1 MQEVRAIGS
10 SALYRNNSI
19 RSQEQQCTQHPRK
32 KIIALVRNFHSF
44 FSFFFSFL
52 CISCYNVGYVHVL
65 TPNLCLD
72 GQQSP
77 QSLQSSSCLLWT
89 KITYKRHRWIH
100 CSKSNRN
107 KRGKKEK
114 KPKCCPHRAWIA
126 WIHLRRHGDHWSGRV
141 KKYFDM
147 AFLNLFL
154 YWSGDMI
161 VGRTSLEPPKKPDA
175 FTQVSSCL
183 SQVYCRR

>member
-52 CISCYNVGYVHVL
+52 CISCYNVGYVHAL

-89 KITYKRHRWIH
+89 KITYKRHRCIH
-100 CSKSNRN
+100 CSNPNRN
-107 KRGKKEK
+107 KREK
-114 KPKCCPHRAWIA
+114 RKRNQSVVPTVLGLPECICGITVTIGQGESR
-126 WIHLRRHGDHWSGRV
+126 S
-141 KKYFDM
+141 
-147 AFLNLFL
+147 
-154 YWSGDMI
+154 
-161 VGRTSLEPPKKPDA
+161 TSTWP
-175 FTQVSSCL
+175 S
-183 SQVYCRR
+183 

>member
-1 MQEVRAIGS
+1 MHTASTQKNHSASKELS
-10 SALYRNNSI
+10 SLF
-19 RSQEQQCTQHPRK
+19 
-32 KIIALVRNFHSF
+32 L
-44 FSFFFSFL
+44 FFFHFFAF
-52 CISCYNVGYVHVL
+52 HVTMLGMYTYWLL
-65 TPNLCLD
+65 TSAWMDSNRHNP
-72 GQQSP
+72 
-77 QSLQSSSCLLWT
+77 LQSSSCLLWT
-89 KITYKRHRWIH
+89 KTTYKRHRCIH
-100 CSKSNRN
+100 CSNPNRN
-107 KRGKKEK
+107 KRQKRKRNQSVV
-114 KPKCCPHRAWIA
+114 PTPHRAWIA
-126 WIHLRRHGDHWSGRV
+126 WMHLWHYGDHWSGRV